1 MKFSD
6 KLKYYRNENNLTQD
20 QLAKR
25 LNVSR
30 SLVARWEF
38 GDVYPKI
45 EILREISII
54 LNVPLNLLIDE
65 EEKTNV
71 EIEHLNYL
79 KNMKKH
85 LELLIWVLL
94 IVYSIVTVLMF
105 GLKIFSMEGNA
116 PYVPGGPASKIYVFS
131 VFDVIFKEDVW
142 LVVVTVILNIGI
154 MIVSSFNYFKKDINK
169 NIGNRRKG

>member
-54 LNVPLNLLIDE
+54 L
-65 EEKTNV
+65 
-71 EIEHLNYL
+71 
-79 KNMKKH
+79 
-85 LELLIWVLL
+85 
-94 IVYSIVTVLMF
+94 
-105 GLKIFSMEGNA
+105 KI
-116 PYVPGGPASKIYVFS
+116 I
-131 VFDVIFKEDVW
+131 I
-142 LVVVTVILNIGI
+142 II
-154 MIVSSFNYFKKDINK
+154 
-169 NIGNRRKG
+169 